1 MNGSDPGTGAR
12 LASVRG
18 RESQAAFAARIGVH
32 KNTLG
37 KYERGEREIGA
48 EALLAL
54 VRMGW
59 NANWVLTGEGQPR
72 LSAAASR
79 IAEPAPS
86 GYPAGRA
93 LDPTRLRSA
102 IELVERA
109 LGGSEIEPRAKASLV
124 ETIYGLIA
132 EPAQPGA
139 GT

>member
-1 MNGSDPGTGAR
+1 MIDPDPGAGAGAR
-12 LASVRG
+12 LAGVRG
-18 RESQAAFAARIGVH
+18 RESQAAFAARLGVH

-59 NANWVLTGEGQPR
+59 NANWVLAGEGQPR
-72 LSAAASR
+72 LSAAAPR
-79 IAEPAPS
+79 IAEPAASEYPS
-86 GYPAGRA
+86 GRG
-93 LDPTRLRSA
+93 LDQARLRTA

-109 LGGSEIEPRAKASLV
+109 LGGSEIDPRAKASLV

-132 EPAQPGA
+132 GPGS

>member
-1 MNGSDPGTGAR
+1 MAEPDLGVGSR
-12 LASVRG
+12 LATIRG
-18 RESQAAFAARIGVH
+18 RESQAAFAARLGVH

-72 LSAAASR
+72 LYPATPR
-79 IAEPAPS
+79 VAEPAPP
-86 GYPAGRA
+86 GYPGGRA
-93 LDPTRLRSA
+93 LDQARLRSA

-132 EPAQPGA
+132 GEPPSG
-139 GT
+139 